1 MPRPRKSLAVHA
13 LSGTRPEY
21 VTPDAPV
28 FAPSKPK
35 MPKDLTPA
43 EEAEWKRVVREL
55 KKRGTLTR
63 VDSSLLE
70 IYVRIW
76 GRWKLLADDV
86 KTHGAM
92 VEDTRVDKHG
102 EQYTVR
108 VVNPAVKEAARLET
122 SLRLYLQ
129 QFAATPA
136 SREAVRP
143 APRPA
148 KVEYPEGS
156 VKWIEQQLAQF
167 AEEEAHDETG
177 NGVGSGDATPLQ
189 ADSGS
194 SGDTSLTEG

>member
-28 FAPSKPK
+28 FAASKPK

-136 SREAVRP
+136 SRETVKPAAPSRP
-143 APRPA
+143 KKP
-148 KVEYPEGS
+148 EYPEGS
-156 VKWIEQQLAQF
+156 VGWIEQQL
-167 AEEEAHDETG
+167 EDDDDEAGTEV
-177 NGVGSGDATPLQ
+177 GVGEGTPVQ
-189 ADSGS
+189 VGGGS
-194 SGDTSLTEG
+194 SGDTGLAEG